1 MARVWV
7 LYASNEQRREV
18 DRLLAALFL
27 RASWKPQPFQP
38 SGSQSFFEVS
48 LEASEIAA
56 GLARTGVVFE
66 VEAEDER
73 FLHHPGLGLKR
84 QQLDAA
90 GEVVVRFGQLR
101 RELAESAGNH
111 QEFQRR
117 LRLLEGQPWLDLME
131 PYRLSLLRS
140 DQMPKAV

>member
-7 LYASNEQRREV
+7 LYASNEQKREV
-18 DRLLAALFL
+18 DRLLASLFL

-38 SGSQSFFEVS
+38 SGSQAFFEASVDP
-48 LEASEIAA
+48 SEIAVK
-56 GLARTGVVFE
+56 LARISVVFE

-73 FLHHPGLGLKR
+73 YLHHPGLGLKR

-90 GEVVVRFGQLR
+90 GEVVVRFGQLQ
-101 RELAESAGNH
+101 RELVESAGNH

-117 LRLLEGQPWLDLME
+117 LRLLEGQPWLDLLE